1 MESLNGVLLP
11 IILFSP
17 LVAALLALIFGTN
30 ERVIKW
36 GSIVASFLPLGLS
49 IYLMAAY
56 DWGTGGMQFELSKVW
71 IESLNANFHLG
82 VDGLSVPLIF
92 LTALLSTLCFIYSA
106 GTIRTRVKEY
116 FILLQLLE
124 LSMVGVFMALD
135 YVVFYLFW
143 EVSLVPMYL
152 LIGIWGGKGRNYASI
167 KFFIYTLVG
176 SVAMLLAILA
186 TYFATGTF
194 DIIQSAALQPY
205 MDVANVGD
213 RHLITSLIF
222 WGLFFG
228 FAFKVPS
235 FPFHTWLPDAHTEAP
250 TAGSVILAGV
260 LLKLGAYG
268 LSRSERLLV
277 DVGCGVWGDCD
288 CLWCLCLCGA
298 N

>member
-116 FILLQLLE
+116 FILLHLLE

-222 WGLFFG
+222 WGKKRKN
-228 FAFKVPS
+228 A
-235 FPFHTWLPDAHTEAP
+235 E
-250 TAGSVILAGV
+250 
-260 LLKLGAYG
+260 
-268 LSRSERLLV
+268 E
-277 DVGCGVWGDCD
+277 
-288 CLWCLCLCGA
+288 
-298 N
+298 